1 MAGAEHPAITGA
13 RCRHGGVSKGG
24 PGMNSAT
31 TLGLGSAALYLVAAG
46 LVGARLALGFQVV
59 GSSRTALLGV
69 AFAAVGLH
77 GVLLYNAILTDV
89 GLNLGLGNA
98 ASLVAWVIA
107 LLLAVAAL
115 NQSLETLSVFVL
127 PLAAVTIL
135 LALAFPTDRLLAHE
149 AGVGVELHIVFSIV
163 AAGVLT
169 IAAFQAVLLAFQ
181 EQRLRNKRPGGVL
194 RLLPA
199 LQSQETLLFRLIEV
213 GFFLLSLSLVTG
225 VMFLEDIFAQHLV
238 HKTVLSLL
246 AWAVFAVLLWGRWYR
261 GWRGQTATRWSLAG
275 FFSLMLAYFGSKLV
289 LELVL
294 GRAWY

>member
-1 MAGAEHPAITGA
+1 
-13 RCRHGGVSKGG
+13 
-24 PGMNSAT
+24 MNTAT
-31 TLGLGSAALYLVAAG
+31 TLGVGSAALYLVATA
-46 LVGARLALGFQVV
+46 LVGVRLAFGHQAV
-59 GSSRTALLGV
+59 GPSRNALLGV
-69 AFAAVGLH
+69 AFLAIGLH
-77 GVLLYNAILTDV
+77 GALLYNAILTDV
-89 GLNLGLGNA
+89 GLNLGLVNA
-98 ASLVAWVIA
+98 ASLIAWVIA
-107 LLLAVAAL
+107 LLLILAAF
-115 NQSLETLSVFVL
+115 NQSLETLGVFVL
-127 PLAAVTIL
+127 PLAAATIV
-135 LALAFPTDRLLAHE
+135 LALAYPTDRLLAHE

-199 LQSQETLLFRLIEV
+199 LQSQETLLFRMIEV

-225 VMFLEDIFAQHLV
+225 VMFLEDILAQHLV

-246 AWAVFAVLLWGRWYR
+246 AWTVFAVLLWGRWRR

-289 LELVL
+289 LELIL